1 MNPYFRLTAVAL
13 TAALLQTACS
23 PAGDQ
28 AATSTTAATTTATAS
43 TASGAA
49 PALQTAT
56 PEMLACA
63 AENAVLVEGT
73 GDFSRAIDSPYQE
86 AQDYFDQGLRLA
98 YGYYFPEAVGSYNA
112 ALCFDPDN
120 ARIHW
125 ARAQALGP
133 NANSRNSA
141 MPDDPMGEGKK
152 AMDRA
157 VELSANQPQIWKD
170 MIQALTPMFDMATY
184 PDQAARSQAVIDSAK
199 AAYDKYPQDHELA
212 FLLGHAIMM
221 ASPWYYFE
229 WDGTPRANTELAMQ
243 VMEKGMAENPYHPG
257 LTHLHVHLMEASR
270 QPVRAETSADALEPL
285 TPKIGHMAHMPGH
298 IFMRLGRYADAIAT
312 NQRSVVA
319 DEYFVEQWG
328 DRVLPAYGT
337 YFLSATNHRGHARM
351 FIHWAGVLQG
361 NLAQAMEITGPMV
374 AATTAEQLDRGQ
386 SMRNVSVELMTLK
399 AFGEWDEILALPAQ
413 PDTRPFLQGTMNHIR
428 GAAFAAKGDIASAEA
443 ELAALRTTLQNP
455 VLETQRAAVNS
466 AKSILTISEHSL
478 AGEIANAKGDFEDAI
493 AHFTMAVDLQ
503 DKLRYMEPPDW
514 IQSMRLF
521 LGQAYLNAGKPEL
534 AEPVFLEDLSLL
546 QENGWALHGLADALE
561 AQNKTAEAAVVR
573 ERFSEAWEGADVELT
588 KAHF

>member
-1 MNPYFRLTAVAL
+1 MNPYFRLTAAAL
-13 TAALLQTACS
+13 TTVLLQTACS
-23 PAGDQ
+23 PASDQ
-28 AATSTTAATTTATAS
+28 SASTPASTTASAQTAAS
-43 TASGAA
+43 SSGWV
-49 PALQTAT
+49 AT

-63 AENAVLVEGT
+63 SEHAVLVEGT
-73 GDFSRAIDSPYQE
+73 GDFTRDIGSPSPE

-125 ARAQALGP
+125 ARAQGLGP

-157 VELSANQPQIWKD
+157 VELSANQPQNWKD
-170 MIQALTPMFDMATY
+170 MIQALTPMFDMAAY
-184 PDQAARSQAVIDSAK
+184 PDQAARSQAVIASAK
-199 AAYDKYPQDHELA
+199 TAYEKYPQDHEIA

-229 WDGTPRANTELAMQ
+229 WDGTPRENTELAMQ
-243 VMEKGMAENPYHPG
+243 VMETGMSENPYHPG

-270 QPVRAETSADALEPL
+270 QPIRAETSADALEPL

-298 IFMRLGRYADAIAT
+298 IFMRLGRYEDAIAT
-312 NQRSVVA
+312 NQRSVIA

-328 DRVLPAYGT
+328 GRVLPAYGT

-351 FIHWAGVLQG
+351 FIQWAGVLQG
-361 NLAQAMEITGPMV
+361 NLAQTLAITGPMV

-386 SMRNVSVELMTLK
+386 SMRNVSIELMTLK
-399 AFGEWDEILALPAQ
+399 AFGQWDQILALPAQ

-466 AKSILTISEHSL
+466 AKSILTVSEHL
-478 AGEIANAKGDFEDAI
+478 LTGEIANAKGDFEDAI
-493 AHFTMAVDLQ
+493 AHFTVAVDLQ

-514 IQSMRLF
+514 IQSTRLF

-561 AQNKTAEAAVVR
+561 AQDKTAEAAVVR

>member
-28 AATSTTAATTTATAS
+28 AATSS
-43 TASGAA
+43 PAA
-49 PALQTAT
+49 P

-63 AENAVLVEGT
+63 SENAVLVEGT

-86 AQDYFDQGLRLA
+86 AQDFFDQGLRLA

-152 AMDRA
+152 AIDRA
-157 VELSANQPQIWKD
+157 VALSATQPQHWQD

-184 PDQAARSQAVIDSAK
+184 PDQAARSQAVIASAQ
-199 AAYDKYPQDHELA
+199 AAYEKYPQDHELA

-243 VMEKGMAENPYHPG
+243 VMETGMAENPYHPG

-270 QPVRAETSADALEPL
+270 QPIRAETSADALEPL

-298 IFMRLGRYADAIAT
+298 IFMRLGRYEDAIAT
-312 NQRSVVA
+312 NERSVVA

-361 NLAQAMEITGPMV
+361 NLAQAMYITRPMV

-399 AFGEWDEILALPAQ
+399 AFGEWDEILAQPAQ

-466 AKSILTISEHSL
+466 AKSILAISEHSL
-478 AGEIANAKGDFEDAI
+478 AGEIANAKGDFDAAI
-493 AHFTMAVDLQ
+493 AHFQMAVDLQ

-514 IQSMRLF
+514 VQSMRLF
-521 LGQAYLNAGKPEL
+521 LGQAYLNAGQPEL

-546 QENGWALHGLADALE
+546 QENGWALHGLTDALE
-561 AQNKTAEAAVVR
+561 AQNKTAEAALAR
-573 ERFSEAWEGADVELT
+573 ERFSEAWEGASLELT